1 MDKRIRKNEDD
12 NDLPKYVR
20 RVRDL
25 IRNRDGY
32 RISNHPKCKDKVF
45 MSIKITMEE
54 TMERAIAWR
63 KKFAGKKFSDS
74 AELLR
79 EDRER

>member
-54 TMERAIAWR
+54 KYKRCMEYL
-63 KKFAGKKFSDS
+63 DS
-74 AELLR
+74 INKL
-79 EDRER
+79 